1 MIPEIVV
8 GGVLLVLGM
17 LLIMGYG
24 LYIKSPK
31 VDEND
36 YIESCRILFVDVL
49 WFYLSL
55 VAIIYCLS
63 E

>member
-63 E
+63 G

>member
-1 MIPEIVV
+1 MMLEVVV

-31 VDEND
+31 VNEND
-36 YIESCRILFVDVL
+36 YIEKCRSLFVDVL
-49 WFYLSL
+49 WFYIFLAVIVCTL
-55 VAIIYCLS
+55 
-63 E
+63 